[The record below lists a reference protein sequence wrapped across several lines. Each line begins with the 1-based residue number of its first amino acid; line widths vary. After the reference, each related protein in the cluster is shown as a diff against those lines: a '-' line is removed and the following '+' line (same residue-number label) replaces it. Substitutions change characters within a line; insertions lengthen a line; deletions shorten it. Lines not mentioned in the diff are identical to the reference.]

1 MVKLMQK
8 AVNMAAA
15 GTPLAITSV
24 FAQDHLR
31 VRPAIQSIIFWPL
44 PSVSAASGLEHV
56 RGSERNAAAQ
66 KRLQEPE
73 HFSQGAIHLPCAGAQ
88 HRSSALP

>member
-1 MVKLMQK
+1 METRGGEEREAVVKLMQK

-31 VRPAIQSIIFWPL
+31 VRPAFQL
-44 PSVSAASGLEHV
+44 
-56 RGSERNAAAQ
+56 
-66 KRLQEPE
+66 
-73 HFSQGAIHLPCAGAQ
+73 
-88 HRSSALP
+88 SS

>member
-1 MVKLMQK
+1 METRGGEEREAVVKLMQK

-56 RGSERNAAAQ
+56 RGSE
-66 KRLQEPE
+66 KECCSPE
-73 HFSQGAIHLPCAGAQ
+73 ALAGT
-88 HRSSALP
+88 